1 MKVVILAGGAGT
13 RMAEET
19 GVKPKP
25 MVEIGGRP
33 ILWHI
38 MKLYAAFGV
47 SEFIVCLGYKGHVIK
62 EYFANYHLQSADVTF
77 DFAANTVTHH
87 RSTAEPWKVTLIDT
101 GENTM
106 TGGRIRRV
114 LPYVQ
119 QDPYFAMT
127 YGDGVADIA
136 IDREIEFHKA
146 HGRLATIAATHPARR
161 FGSLKIHDGEVTSF
175 REKPDGEGG
184 FVNGGFFILSPDV
197 GRYLASD
204 GDVWERE
211 PLERLAA
218 DGELRAYQHTGF
230 WHPMDTLGDKN
241 LLDEKWRSGTPPWK
255 LWQD

>member
-13 RMAEET
+13 RLAEET

-38 MKLYAAFGV
+38 MKIYGAFGV
-47 SEFIVCLGYKGHVIK
+47 SEFIICLGYKGHVIK
-62 EYFANYHLQSADVTF
+62 EYFASYYLQSADVTF
-77 DFAANTVTHH
+77 DLAANTVTHH
-87 RSTAEPWKVTLIDT
+87 RSGAEPWKVTLIDT

-114 LPYVQ
+114 LRYVE
-119 QDPYFAMT
+119 DEPYFGLT

-136 IDREIEFHKA
+136 IDKEIEFHRE
-146 HGRLATIAATHPARR
+146 HGRLATVAATVPARR
-161 FGSLKIHDGEVTSF
+161 FGSLKIHEGEVTSF

-184 FVNGGFFILSPDV
+184 FVNGGFFVLSPGI
-197 GRYLASD
+197 GRYLSSD
-204 GDVWERE
+204 ADVWERE

-218 DGELRAYQHTGF
+218 DGQLRAYQHSGF

-241 LLDEKWRSGTPPWK
+241 LLEEKWRSGSPAWK
-255 LWQD
+255 VWKD